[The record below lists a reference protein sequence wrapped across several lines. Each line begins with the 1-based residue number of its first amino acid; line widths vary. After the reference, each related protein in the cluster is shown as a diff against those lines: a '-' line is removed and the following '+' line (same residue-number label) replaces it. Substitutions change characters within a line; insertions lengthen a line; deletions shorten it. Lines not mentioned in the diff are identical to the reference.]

1 MIQRKVGSMVR
12 ELLYNIFGLAQM
24 VAGGVSVYRIFR
36 HGFSGSRVASMLG
49 FLVAGV
55 SALRLIGR
63 NNLAGQ
69 TNRTLGPQN
78 NLRIAA
84 IHGTLLMVT
93 IWICER
99 IVAFGSRRWLSAP
112 MAVVAVVSSLAINV
126 AVMLWYFMTCQR
138 PEFLEAK
145 RRLLQD
151 IRRDN
156 SSHVG

>member
-1 MIQRKVGSMVR
+1 MIR

-55 SALRLIGR
+55 STLRLIGR
-63 NNLAGQ
+63 NDLAGR
-69 TNRTLGPQN
+69 TNRTLGPEN

-112 MAVVAVVSSLAINV
+112 MAVVAVASSVVINIAV
-126 AVMLWYFMTCQR
+126 ALWHYMTCER

-145 RRLLQD
+145 RRLLQV
-151 IRRDN
+151 IQRDN
-156 SSHVG
+156 SSRVE